1 MKLFFSIL
9 VCLLLCI
16 NLVGCGRILSGDLAV
31 DYANAGKMTKLSFS
45 FMLENSIDENDYIK
59 IALPFPLHSQLVPAY
74 PATEGLSLPSGL
86 VLTYQLMDDSAN
98 VLPTVYTGQI
108 LT

>member
-1 MKLFFSIL
+1 
-9 VCLLLCI
+9 
-16 NLVGCGRILSGDLAV
+16 
-31 DYANAGKMTKLSFS
+31 MTQLSFS
-45 FMLENSIDENDYIK
+45 FMLQNSIDSDDYIK

-98 VLPTVYTGQI
+98 ILPTIMFGQI